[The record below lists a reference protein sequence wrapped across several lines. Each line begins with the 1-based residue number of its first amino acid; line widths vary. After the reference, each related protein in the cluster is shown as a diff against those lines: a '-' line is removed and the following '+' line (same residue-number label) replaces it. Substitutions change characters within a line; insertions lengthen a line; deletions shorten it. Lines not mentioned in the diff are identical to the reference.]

1 MKNIQNIIIF
11 VFILIVLVLGSFG
24 VVSKV
29 LNIIGL
35 VLVLYYLLR
44 LFFRQY
50 QVIFKIAKKRS
61 RNIYKNEL

>member
-11 VFILIVLVLGSFG
+11 VFLLIVLVLGSFG
-24 VVSKV
+24 VVFKV

-50 QVIFKIAKKRS
+50 QVIFKVAKKKNV
-61 RNIYKNEL
+61 NIYKNEL